1 MCFTQNTKILQMKG
15 NDNRLGN
22 LNPQEKM
29 KSGRNGK
36 YVGKYKGL
44 CPWVY
49 FRRHDCTKT

>member
-1 MCFTQNTKILQMKG
+1 MKG

-44 CPWVY
+44 CTWVY